1 MTKTLKRQQV
11 KSSFFFTGNFYRNP
25 SFRGLI
31 RDLRRDGHYLGAHSD
46 KHLLYC
52 DWSVRDSLL
61 VTRTQFLDDLRA
73 NYSEMEKFGIRKSD
87 APYFLPP
94 FEWYNDTISAWTRQE
109 GLQLINFSPG
119 TISHADYTTPDLRNY
134 RSSETIYQ
142 SITAYEKQNGMNG
155 FILLV
160 HIGTAPARTD
170 KFYSR
175 LEELIVYLKKEG
187 YSFSRVD
194 GLLE

>member
-1 MTKTLKRQQV
+1 M
-11 KSSFFFTGNFYRNP
+11 
-25 SFRGLI
+25 
-31 RDLRRDGHYLGAHSD
+31 
-46 KHLLYC
+46 
-52 DWSVRDSLL
+52 RDSLL
-61 VTRTQFLDDLRA
+61 VTRAQFLDDLRA
-73 NYSEMEKFGIRKSD
+73 NYREMEKFGILKKD

-142 SITAYEKQNGMNG
+142 SVIAYEKQNGMNG

-175 LEELIVYLKKEG
+175 LEDLIVYLKKEG

>member
-1 MTKTLKRQQV
+1 M
-11 KSSFFFTGNFYRNP
+11 
-25 SFRGLI
+25 
-31 RDLRRDGHYLGAHSD
+31 
-46 KHLLYC
+46 
-52 DWSVRDSLL
+52 
-61 VTRTQFLDDLRA
+61 DDLRA
-73 NYSEMEKFGIRKSD
+73 NYKAMEKFGIRKEN
-87 APYFLPP
+87 ARYFLPP

-119 TISHADYTTPDLRNY
+119 TLSHADYTTPDLRNY

-170 KFYSR
+170 KFYAR
-175 LEELIVYLKKEG
+175 LEALIVHLKKEG
-187 YSFSRVD
+187 YSFARVD
-194 GLLE
+194 ALLE

>member
-1 MTKTLKRQQV
+1 M
-11 KSSFFFTGNFYRNP
+11 
-25 SFRGLI
+25 
-31 RDLRRDGHYLGAHSD
+31 
-46 KHLLYC
+46 
-52 DWSVRDSLL
+52 RDSLL

-73 NYSEMEKFGIRKSD
+73 NYTEMEKFGIRKKD

-142 SITAYEKQNGMNG
+142 AITAYEKQNGMNG

-187 YSFSRVD
+187 YSFLRVD